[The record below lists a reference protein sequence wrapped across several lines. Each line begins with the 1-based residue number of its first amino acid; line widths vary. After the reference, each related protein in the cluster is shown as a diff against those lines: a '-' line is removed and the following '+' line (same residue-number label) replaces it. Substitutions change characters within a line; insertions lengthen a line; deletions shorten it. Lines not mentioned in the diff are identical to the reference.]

1 MIQIDFK
8 VDSQI
13 EYMIGK
19 LILVNLSIIIKN
31 SKMAKF
37 EAPGIEE
44 SLYTRVWKFRR
55 YLWIFFSARGPQTQ
69 KIWYFNMLFA
79 CLSFINSKPII
90 IWKSGHVTAYM

>member
-37 EAPGIEE
+37 EVPGIEE
-44 SLYTRVWKFRR
+44 SLYTRV
-55 YLWIFFSARGPQTQ
+55 
-69 KIWYFNMLFA
+69 
-79 CLSFINSKPII
+79 
-90 IWKSGHVTAYM
+90 